1 MNAKELHKMFPKV
14 SPVYT
19 QPWRNNDVVPLILL
33 SVLACAHCNK
43 YVAPAVQDVVEDLI
57 VICDKNKKSPKD
69 IESNQWT
76 LIGEC
81 Y

>member
-1 MNAKELHKMFPKV
+1 M
-14 SPVYT
+14 
-19 QPWRNNDVVPLILL
+19 PLILL

-43 YVAPAVQDVVEDLI
+43 DVAPAVQGVVEDLI